1 MELKTHLN
9 TLYGLIGVILLW
21 VMILLTIITAFNI
34 SRLAAILL
42 IPYIAF

>member
-1 MELKTHLN
+1 
-9 TLYGLIGVILLW
+9 
-21 VMILLTIITAFNI
+21 MILLTIITAFNI